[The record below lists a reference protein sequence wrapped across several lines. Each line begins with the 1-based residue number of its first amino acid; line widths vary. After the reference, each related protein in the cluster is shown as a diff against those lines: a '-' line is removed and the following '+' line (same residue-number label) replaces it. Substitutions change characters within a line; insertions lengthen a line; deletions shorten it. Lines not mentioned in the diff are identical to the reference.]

1 MGEIRRF
8 LSFLPK
14 LAKILRLYS
23 KFWHIML
30 KNVKMLLKTDFYE
43 TLGIFHCNLK
53 S

>member
-1 MGEIRRF
+1 M
-8 LSFLPK
+8 PK

-43 TLGIFHCNLK
+43 TLGIFHFNLK